1 MRTKDTEIV
10 QQHGE
15 LLNQMAR
22 RTREDGSLT
31 LDLNIKA
38 QHTARSMQALTIIA
52 LIYLPPSFLAV
63 CNQLCWISASPCLSH
78 LNLANHYAL
87 AIDRTANL
95 ASYSTH

>member
-15 LLNQMAR
+15 LLNQMAQ

-38 QHTARSMQALTIIA
+38 QHTARSMQALTVIA

-63 CNQLCWISASPCLSH
+63 CNQLCWIPASPCLSH
-78 LNLANHYAL
+78 LDPTNHYAF
-87 AIDRTANL
+87 AIGQTANL